1 MAWHRREWQ
10 KGVPTHRLM
19 GSWTL
24 TIWLGDKLQ
33 AFEAKK
39 LWFTLCEE
47 DKKKNTQKRKERKK
61 EGKKKVKKKKKGR
74 RKKHNYIQVLQ
85 IN

>member
-47 DKKKNTQKRKERKK
+47 DKKNTQKRKERKK